1 MTDEQQFEAF
11 MLVYQDMV
19 FTTAVRLL
27 AREAEAEDVSQEVF
41 LKAFEHYDEIR
52 NSPTIGGWL
61 KTVTRNLCLN
71 HLTRYRARWRYFTEL
86 TDEDSDVGFLD
97 KVAAPDRREEDV
109 TVAGQRQVLEAAL
122 QKLSPKQRV
131 PLVLYHFE
139 DLSYE
144 EIAARLKISLAKVK
158 TDIHRGR
165 EALRQKLQLA
175 SVGAAELEGWTP
187 SGPAAAYN
195 TATPTPISTP

>member
-11 MLVYQDMV
+11 MLAYQDMV
-19 FTTAVRLL
+19 FSTAVRLL
-27 AREAEAEDVSQEVF
+27 GREAEAEDVAQEVF

-52 NSPTIGGWL
+52 DSPTAGGWL

-71 HLTRYRARWRYFTEL
+71 HLTRYRARWRFFTDL
-86 TDEDSDVGFLD
+86 SDEDSDTGFLD
-97 KVAAPDRREEDV
+97 RVPAPDHREEEM
-109 TVAGQRQVLEAAL
+109 TAAGQRQVLEAAL
-122 QKLSPKQRV
+122 QKLPPTQRI

-144 EIAARLKISLAKVK
+144 DIAARLKISLAKVK

-165 EALRQKLQLA
+165 EALRKKLQLS
-175 SVGAAELEGWTP
+175 SVGAEELESWV
-187 SGPAAAYN
+187 SPAAAGICGQV
-195 TATPTPISTP
+195 TPTP